1 MNAVTGNAILNG
13 KNSKNNIKTRDYNTI
28 VTFNN
33 YIMYNFSFKK
43 VTIILYN
50 YFYNIIILFE

>member
-50 YFYNIIILFE
+50 YFYNII